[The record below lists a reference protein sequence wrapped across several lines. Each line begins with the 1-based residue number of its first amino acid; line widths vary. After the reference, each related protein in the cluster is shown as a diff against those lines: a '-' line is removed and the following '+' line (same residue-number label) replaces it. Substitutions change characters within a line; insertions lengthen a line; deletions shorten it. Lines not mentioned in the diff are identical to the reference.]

1 MINIINTLEAIVRK
15 VNTNLDYFID
25 FSNMGNPGWYF
36 SLNISL
42 LGLRLVDDSTIKQIE
57 RSEEDWIHLYIR
69 DNELRFA
76 CSEKN
81 MIESFHLMFEYI
93 KEYLEIDFIEY
104 GNNDILKD
112 FQDWYVESCNED
124 WEEYGG
130 MNLNLKGGKWEL
142 RVDYY
147 DLDYNYDNFKSKEK
161 YISES
166 DFYKYDI
173 ENNEPACFE
182 DEKVFIGYASVGKLS
197 KLFEG
202 FVKNLSLMQ

>member
-81 MIESFHLMFEYI
+81 MIESFHLMFEYL
-93 KEYLEIDFIEY
+93 KEYLGSDFIEY
-104 GNNDILKD
+104 GNNDILKSY
-112 FQDWYVESCNED
+112 QDWYVESCNED

-147 DLDYNYDNFKSKEK
+147 DLDYNYDNFKSEEK

-173 ENNEPACFE
+173 ENNEPARFE

-202 FVKNLSLMQ
+202 FVKNLSLM

>member
-93 KEYLEIDFIEY
+93 KKYLEIDFIEY

-147 DLDYNYDNFKSKEK
+147 DLDYNYDNFKSEEE

-173 ENNEPACFE
+173 ENNEPARFE

-197 KLFEG
+197 NLFEG
-202 FVKNLSLMQ
+202 FVKNLSLM

>member
-173 ENNEPACFE
+173 ENNEPARFE

-202 FVKNLSLMQ
+202 FVKNLSLM